1 MPSAA
6 VVVAVGVAAT
16 ALFRFYLVR
25 CLLPSGGPALY
36 ECVCVCMNVPV
47 CVCELRKSKKRQ
59 FNSVLSPCD
68 VYNFSISVFVCVLF
82 SVLFSSSLVSLYLSV
97 FVLLLLLLDWTS
109 TLTPP
114 TPAVAVAAKK
124 VAVAGSASSS
134 TARSTSSVAVGVGS
148 VGRSSQNSIKH
159 KAQQSIGG
167 SGSSLSSHSHNKK
180 TKSSISHPIN
190 SSPYSSAYSCDEEE
204 LAASLRSDVDAAQVE
219 RLSSALLDKLRE
231 AKARHL
237 TCTEVSLPCDLTPS
251 IAAEII
257 RVSEKEPCGIRGCTI
272 YVEFEDEPQNSRRIA
287 SLKVDPETEPTFE
300 VYLTLRQDHRGWT
313 ALLPQFMKSLAR
325 TITIS
330 PEYTITKH
338 KLYSTDGIGARRSYS
353 FGSTSS
359 SSSSHS
365 QAIATPS
372 I

>member
-1 MPSAA
+1 M
-6 VVVAVGVAAT
+6 
-16 ALFRFYLVR
+16 
-25 CLLPSGGPALY
+25 
-36 ECVCVCMNVPV
+36 
-47 CVCELRKSKKRQ
+47 
-59 FNSVLSPCD
+59 
-68 VYNFSISVFVCVLF
+68 
-82 SVLFSSSLVSLYLSV
+82 

-114 TPAVAVAAKK
+114 TPAVAVAAP
-124 VAVAGSASSS
+124 ASSSS
-134 TARSTSSVAVGVGS
+134 TARSSTASGAVGS
-148 VGRSSQNSIKH
+148 GRSSQNSIKH

-167 SGSSLSSHSHNKK
+167 SGSSLSSHSNNKK

-190 SSPYSSAYSCDEEE
+190 SSPYSSAYSCHEEE
-204 LAASLRSDVDAAQVE
+204 LDVDSAEVE

-338 KLYSTDGIGARRSYS
+338 KLYSADGIGARRSYS

-359 SSSSHS
+359 SSSSSSHS

>member
-1 MPSAA
+1 MKMEVLAMQSNYNYSA
-6 VVVAVGVAAT
+6 
-16 ALFRFYLVR
+16 
-25 CLLPSGGPALY
+25 
-36 ECVCVCMNVPV
+36 
-47 CVCELRKSKKRQ
+47 
-59 FNSVLSPCD
+59 VLGS
-68 VYNFSISVFVCVLF
+68 NKAR
-82 SVLFSSSLVSLYLSV
+82 
-97 FVLLLLLLDWTS
+97 DWTS

-114 TPAVAVAAKK
+114 TSAAVAKK
-124 VAVAGSASSS
+124 VAVSAAASSA
-134 TARSTSSVAVGVGS
+134 ARKSV
-148 VGRSSQNSIKH
+148 SQNTHSIKH
-159 KAQQSIGG
+159 KQQVNRSSSSGSNSSSGG
-167 SGSSLSSHSHNKK
+167 SSVSKK
-180 TKSSISHPIN
+180 TKTMN
-190 SSPYSSAYSCDEEE
+190 SSPYSSVYSCDELDE
-204 LAASLRSDVDAAQVE
+204 LSVRSDVDAAAVNE
-219 RLSSALLDKLRE
+219 LSLNLLSKLRE

-287 SLKVDPETEPTFE
+287 SLKVDPETVSTFE

-338 KLYSTDGIGARRSYS
+338 KLYSADGLGARRTYS
-353 FGSTSS
+353 FGSS

-365 QAIATPS
+365 QAIATPT

>member
-1 MPSAA
+1 M
-6 VVVAVGVAAT
+6 
-16 ALFRFYLVR
+16 
-25 CLLPSGGPALY
+25 
-36 ECVCVCMNVPV
+36 
-47 CVCELRKSKKRQ
+47 
-59 FNSVLSPCD
+59 
-68 VYNFSISVFVCVLF
+68 
-82 SVLFSSSLVSLYLSV
+82 

-114 TPAVAVAAKK
+114 TPAVAVAAKM
-124 VAVAGSASSS
+124 VGNSSTS
-134 TARSTSSVAVGVGS
+134 TARSSTASGAVGS
-148 VGRSSQNSIKH
+148 GRSSQNSIKH

-167 SGSSLSSHSHNKK
+167 SGSSLSSHSNNKK

-204 LAASLRSDVDAAQVE
+204 LAASQRSDVDSAEVE

-338 KLYSTDGIGARRSYS
+338 KLYSADGIGARRSYS

-359 SSSSHS
+359 SSSSSSHS

>member
-1 MPSAA
+1 MQSNYG
-6 VVVAVGVAAT
+6 GVLGSNKA
-16 ALFRFYLVR
+16 R
-25 CLLPSGGPALY
+25 
-36 ECVCVCMNVPV
+36 
-47 CVCELRKSKKRQ
+47 
-59 FNSVLSPCD
+59 
-68 VYNFSISVFVCVLF
+68 
-82 SVLFSSSLVSLYLSV
+82 
-97 FVLLLLLLDWTS
+97 DWTS

-114 TPAVAVAAKK
+114 TSAAVAKK
-124 VAVAGSASSS
+124 VAVSASSS
-134 TARSTSSVAVGVGS
+134 AARKSV
-148 VGRSSQNSIKH
+148 SSQNTHSIKH
-159 KAQQSIGG
+159 KQQVSRSSS
-167 SGSSLSSHSHNKK
+167 SGSNSSSASSNSSSASVSKK
-180 TKSSISHPIN
+180 TKRSSGQYAMHA
-190 SSPYSSAYSCDEEE
+190 SPYSSVYSCDEDETWV
-204 LAASLRSDVDAAQVE
+204 RSDVDAAAVAE
-219 RLSSALLDKLRE
+219 LSMGLLDKLRE

-287 SLKVDPETEPTFE
+287 SLKVDPETVSTFE

-338 KLYSTDGIGARRSYS
+338 KLYSADGLGARRTYS
-353 FGSTSS
+353 FGSSN
-359 SSSSHS
+359 S
-365 QAIATPS
+365 QAIATPT

>member
-1 MPSAA
+1 MKMEVLAMQSNYG
-6 VVVAVGVAAT
+6 GV
-16 ALFRFYLVR
+16 LG
-25 CLLPSGGPALY
+25 S
-36 ECVCVCMNVPV
+36 N
-47 CVCELRKSKKRQ
+47 KSR
-59 FNSVLSPCD
+59 
-68 VYNFSISVFVCVLF
+68 
-82 SVLFSSSLVSLYLSV
+82 
-97 FVLLLLLLDWTS
+97 DWTS

-114 TPAVAVAAKK
+114 TSAKVAKK
-124 VAVAGSASSS
+124 VAAVAAS
-134 TARSTSSVAVGVGS
+134 
-148 VGRSSQNSIKH
+148 SSQNSIK
-159 KAQQSIGG
+159 Q
-167 SGSSLSSHSHNKK
+167 HSASKK
-180 TKSSISHPIN
+180 TKSNN
-190 SSPYSSAYSCDEEE
+190 SQQQHTQQQQQQRQQQQRRHDEDEDEEE
-204 LAASLRSDVDAAQVE
+204 MTLRSDVDAAAVNA
-219 RLSSALLDKLRE
+219 LSLGLLDKLRE

-272 YVEFEDEPQNSRRIA
+272 YIEFEDEPQNSRRIA
-287 SLKVDPETEPTFE
+287 SLKVDPEMVSTFE

-338 KLYSTDGIGARRSYS
+338 KLYSPDGLGARRSYS
-353 FGSTSS
+353 FGSSSSSS

-365 QAIATPS
+365 QAIATPT